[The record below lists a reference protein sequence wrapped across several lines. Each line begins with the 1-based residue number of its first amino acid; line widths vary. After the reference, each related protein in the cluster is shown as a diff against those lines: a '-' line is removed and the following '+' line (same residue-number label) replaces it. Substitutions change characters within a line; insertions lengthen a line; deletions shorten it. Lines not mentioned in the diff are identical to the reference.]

1 MDIFLRS
8 EVRENPLPMVKI
20 VNEQSNSI
28 EGLGQQ
34 RSNREVGGTHWKLPK
49 EKRQLI
55 WKNTP
60 KKQCNAIC
68 TPTLKRQEKREAN
81 LSIYSLISEKVLL
94 SQHTP
99 QVEK

>member
-68 TPTLKRQEKREAN
+68 TQTLKRQEAS
-81 LSIYSLISEKVLL
+81 LPIYSLISEKVLL

>member
-1 MDIFLRS
+1 MDIFQRS

-34 RSNREVGGTHWKLPK
+34 RNNREVGGTHWKLPK

-68 TPTLKRQEKREAN
+68 TPTLKRQEAN
-81 LSIYSLISEKVLL
+81 LPICSLISEKVLL